1 MSLVKKI
8 EDYVLISIAIL
19 SVLLLMF
26 LIGVNF
32 TGFVF
37 YDSNYEYTGNET
49 SYEIITFSNFDKI
62 LTSDKG
68 VINYDIINKGNGN
81 SRWNWKEQNG
91 LVMICNSDIENCSLD
106 LNLTTSQYW
115 YLSQNFSS
123 INQNS
128 GEDPVFSWLNKEK
141 KTQREFWIGF
151 EDIPLDQADKDY
163 NDVFF
168 QIQKKKD
175 LILINLEKQA
185 SGYANPTNLV
195 FHFDSATWFV
205 TYKISKHI
213 YDGKWNN
220 SEEEI
225 FEATGD
231 LEYEIFY
238 DDSKNN
244 QWIQFEFKN
253 ITDQGDDDND
263 TIINEYDNCL
273 DIYNLDQNNSDSDSF
288 GDACDNCDFVNNE
301 DQLDS
306 DFDGIG
312 DDCEPTCI
320 DGIQNGDETGIDC
333 GGSCPKCNYKRILTL
348 DNELTNAIL
357 TLYTFENIT
366 NITFNKS
373 YVLSNQGSLIEFNP
387 ELDINN
393 VFVNGLF
400 EIYYNQSKL
409 IELDINESSLKLL
422 YNTTLMSE
430 DYYLDLEA
438 NYLNLSLYNFVNVF
452 SLIGDKNAHEVVSS
466 GGGGGGS
473 GGNREGQTIVAPATP
488 VVQRNLEAPE
498 APKNVRALES
508 INHCE
513 NGVKDANEIGIDCG
527 SSCPKCSTGIYTIY
541 YLKLISPWVAIVSI
555 ILIILY
561 LIEINYFKK

>member
-8 EDYVLISIAIL
+8 EDYVLVGIAII
-19 SVLLLMF
+19 SVF
-26 LIGVNF
+26 LIILFIGVNF
-32 TGFVF
+32 TGFVV
-37 YDSNYEYTGNET
+37 YEGDYNYTGNET
-49 SYEIITFSNFDKI
+49 AYEIITSNNFDKI

-91 LVMICNSDIENCSLD
+91 LVIICNSEIENCSLD
-106 LNLTTSQYW
+106 LNQTTSQYW

-128 GEDPVFSWLNKEK
+128 GEDPVFSWVNKEK

-151 EDIPLDQADKDY
+151 EDMPLGQADKDY

-195 FHFDSATWFV
+195 FHFDSSTWFV

-213 YDGKWNN
+213 YNEKWNN

-253 ITDQGDDDND
+253 ITDQGDEDND

-273 DIYNLDQNNSDSDSF
+273 IVYNPDQNNSDSDSL
-288 GDACDNCDFVNNE
+288 GDVCDNCDFVNNE

-312 DDCEPTCI
+312 DDCEPSCN
-320 DGIQNGDETGIDC
+320 DEIQNGDETGIDC
-333 GGSCPKCNYKRILTL
+333 GGSCQECDVCILNITSTNSTCSENNTFTETFTDLNNCYNQTNLDSDKIPLPIIYDCNYTIPI
-348 DNELTNAIL
+348 NETNS
-357 TLYTFENIT
+357 TTIT
-366 NITFNKS
+366 NPP
-373 YVLSNQGSLIEFNP
+373 SNPG
-387 ELDINN
+387 
-393 VFVNGLF
+393 
-400 EIYYNQSKL
+400 
-409 IELDINESSLKLL
+409 
-422 YNTTLMSE
+422 
-430 DYYLDLEA
+430 
-438 NYLNLSLYNFVNVF
+438 
-452 SLIGDKNAHEVVSS
+452 

-473 GGNREGQTIVAPATP
+473 REGQTIVAPAAP
-488 VVQRNLEAPE
+488 IIQRNLESPAPE
-498 APKNVRALES
+498 KNTRSLES

-513 NGVKDANEIGIDCG
+513 NGFKDANEIGIDCG
-527 SSCPKCSTGIYTIY
+527 INCPKCSTGTYTFY
-541 YLKLISPWVAIVSI
+541 YLKLVLPWIAIITI

-561 LIEINYFKK
+561 LIEINYLKK